1 MHMTKE
7 PKQWETEGKR
17 AFASGKYIEAANAF
31 REASSGYSL
40 GRDGLHA
47 AEMDNNLSVSLL
59 KANKPQEAFDAAN
72 GTDKTFETWGDKSK
86 QAMAL
91 GNQAAALDELKRY
104 DEALDLYTRAA
115 SIFAETRE
123 GDMRSLVLKSAAA
136 IRLKQGKLNDTAMEM
151 LGSLGAVEKP
161 SLLQRFLKFLLR
173 FKP

>member
-1 MHMTKE
+1 MTKE
-7 PKQWETEGKR
+7 PTQWETEGKR
-17 AFASGKYIEAANAF
+17 AFAAGKYIEAANAF
-31 REASSGYSL
+31 REASRGFTL

-59 KANKPQEAFDAAN
+59 KANKPQEAFEAAN

-91 GNQAAALDELKRY
+91 GNQAAALEAMKRN
-104 DEALDLYTRAA
+104 DEALDLYDRAA
-115 SIFAETRE
+115 AIFAETGD

-136 IRLKQGKLNDTAMEM
+136 IRLKQGKLNDTAMDM